1 MIAVFSLVFVFL
13 TQTFLVYDYFKSVR
27 FAIIKESDAII
38 TEAFREDL
46 NKRNNQFSIIS
57 AQARASAEIDDTDE
71 DAVYVDFDMRQ
82 LESSGEGVTG
92 KLDIFLHTVVSNFI
106 PMNIHTLDSITAN
119 VLRNRSINSNF
130 IVQLVNPE
138 TKEVIESSKSI
149 TLGSL
154 FVIRSKPLQ
163 LDFEGRQALVLMLVN
178 PFVLI
183 IKRMGLMLLSSIV
196 FTIICLLA
204 FVYLRKILAKQK
216 QLVRFK
222 NEFLSNIAHELK
234 RPVASLLANFEMLQ
248 MPQIIE
254 SETHRD
260 LYVNNSVN
268 SLNELNGTISMIV
281 GLAREE
287 EGLLTLNRKQIKP
300 VDILEDLMSGIIG
313 NRNKQ
318 IHFETNF
325 ESDDI
330 VINADPVMLTQ
341 CFANLIDNAV
351 KYSKA
356 DVLIKISLFIKAGM
370 IELNFE
376 DNGIGIPA
384 HKVDTI
390 FQKYSRVDENS
401 KVKGFGIGLN
411 YVKTIVEK
419 HGGNIS
425 VSSTEGIGSNF
436 KVVLPIK

>member
-1 MIAVFSLVFVFL
+1 
-13 TQTFLVYDYFKSVR
+13 
-27 FAIIKESDAII
+27 
-38 TEAFREDL
+38 
-46 NKRNNQFSIIS
+46 
-57 AQARASAEIDDTDE
+57 
-71 DAVYVDFDMRQ
+71 
-82 LESSGEGVTG
+82 
-92 KLDIFLHTVVSNFI
+92 
-106 PMNIHTLDSITAN
+106 
-119 VLRNRSINSNF
+119 
-130 IVQLVNPE
+130 
-138 TKEVIESSKSI
+138 
-149 TLGSL
+149 
-154 FVIRSKPLQ
+154 
-163 LDFEGRQALVLMLVN
+163 
-178 PFVLI
+178 
-183 IKRMGLMLLSSIV
+183 MLLSSIV